1 MRWKKTK
8 KISVEI
14 LIGLMLI
21 ASLTFTIAFP
31 VSADGNTQM
40 CCVISDYEVTVGDTF
55 NVTVWLNA
63 DEPIDSWWVGLLSF
77 NETVLGMADVTS
89 VSIDSFW
96 KTFLYDNGTIDND
109 NGKITGIQAFIN
121 TTGSTS
127 NTTIFT
133 VNFTAEKAGTCYI
146 KLTEAGAYSGGPNV
160 LNTTYN
166 TSILIKSK
174 SSGGGGGGDAPPP
187 ENQTP
192 LANAGGPYESSV
204 YQLITF
210 DGSESSGTITG
221 YRWDFDNDGT
231 YDTDWLTISTTT
243 HTYSTAGTYTVKLQ
257 VIDDAEETATHT
269 TTATINEQQGETYPP
284 IAATNGPYTGLTYQ
298 NISFDGSDSYD
309 IDGTITSYF
318 WDFGDGTTGND
329 INPIHIY
336 NTSGLYNITLTVTD
350 NDGLTNSDKT
360 TATIELDSDRDG
372 WSDDIEESYGTN
384 ATDPS
389 DQLTDIDGDGV
400 PDDDSPDGKYT
411 GDSDDDN
418 DGLEDQ
424 IEEMLG
430 SDSKNK
436 SDVKN
441 LEESVKGGYLV
452 DTDGDGQ
459 YDTFYNVISSID
471 TKIEV
476 TDAGI
481 YLIDTD
487 GDGKWDYIYDPASG
501 DVSLYNEKS
510 SAGFPW
516 VILIAIIV
524 VAIIVIIVILN
535 KAGYIYIENVSPIET
550 EKDEEETG
558 KQKKK

>member
-1 MRWKKTK
+1 
-8 KISVEI
+8 
-14 LIGLMLI
+14 MLI
-21 ASLTFTIAFP
+21 ISLTFIISFP
-31 VSADGNTQM
+31 VSAAGNTKM
-40 CCVISDYEVTVGDTF
+40 GCYPSLKEVTVGDTF

-63 DEPIDSWWVGLLSF
+63 SETVDSWWVGQLSF
-77 NETVLGMADVTS
+77 NEAVLGMADVTS

-96 KTFLYDNGTIDND
+96 NANNFFYNGTIDNN

-121 TTGSTS
+121 TNSTS

-166 TSILIKSK
+166 TSILIKSSG
-174 SSGGGGGGDAPPP
+174 SSPPSPPP
-187 ENQTP
+187 PTNQNP
-192 LANAGGPYESSV
+192 SANAGGPYENSV
-204 YQLITF
+204 YRLITF
-210 DGSESSGTITG
+210 DGSESSDSDGTITG

-243 HTYSTAGTYTVKLQ
+243 HTYSTVGTYTVKLQ
-257 VIDDAEETATHT
+257 VKDDAEATATNT
-269 TTATINEQQGETYPP
+269 TTATINEQPAETFPP
-284 IAATNGPYTGLTYQ
+284 IATANGPYTGLTYQ
-298 NISFDGSDSYD
+298 NISFDGSSSYD
-309 IDGTITSYF
+309 IDGTITSYI
-318 WDFGDGTTGND
+318 WDFGDGTTGNG

-350 NDGLTNSDKT
+350 NDGLTTSDKT

-372 WSDDIEESYGTN
+372 WSDDMEESYGTN

-389 DQLTDIDGDGV
+389 DQLTDTDDDGV
-400 PDDDSPDGKYT
+400 PDDDSSDGKYT

-430 SDSKNK
+430 SNSKIK

-441 LEESVKGGYLV
+441 IDDAIAGGYLV
-452 DTDGDGQ
+452 DTDGNGQ
-459 YDTFYNVISSID
+459 YDTFYNAISSID

-476 TDAGI
+476 TDAGT

-487 GDGKWDYIYDPASG
+487 GDGKWNYVYEPVSG
-501 DVSLYNEKS
+501 DVTLYKEKS
-510 SAGFPW
+510 SVGVPW
-516 VILIAIIV
+516 VIVIAIV
-524 VAIIVIIVILN
+524 VAAILVIIAILF
-535 KAGYIYIENVSPIET
+535 KTGYIYIENAPPTET
-550 EKDEEETG
+550 EKNEEETD
-558 KQKKK
+558 